1 MATPS
6 GNSFKILQL
15 SLGARL
21 RAIGGLEQGQ
31 LVAGPWGDLST
42 SSDLH
47 LLLWLF
53 AEQRCAAMGRARGWE
68 GDPDVLL
75 GKSDGRGSALYECDS
90 ASCLLERLSQLLPGL
105 LLKGHLCHKIMIL
118 SQL

>member
-31 LVAGPWGDLST
+31 LVAGPWGDLS
-42 SSDLH
+42 SDLH

-75 GKSDGRGSALYECDS
+75 AKSDGRGSALYECDS
-90 ASCLLERLSQLLPGL
+90 GKSSGFLPAGEVVPTPARAAA
-105 LLKGHLCHKIMIL
+105 
-118 SQL
+118 QRAFVP